1 MKQNFNKKVWIQAA
15 IDVEDIDLAKKIA
28 FMALDAGAEWL
39 EVGTPLLYTYGHTV
53 IGSLRKAVG
62 SNAILVADYKCPF
75 AVLCAPQAARQGAD
89 YVMLTAGYT
98 DSWVKGSL
106 DCAKAVGITPILDV
120 EIRPE
125 DISWRIAQYRAMGAE
140 HIFSHHYSRYADPQ
154 GSAQPIDNMPA
165 LRSVEGITLGI
176 TSDDL
181 EEAQSAVRLGADWIT
196 FGWVL
201 RDPKP
206 EVCRHWINTIRAAR
220 ESV

>member
-98 DSWVKGSL
+98 DSWS
-106 DCAKAVGITPILDV
+106 
-120 EIRPE
+120 
-125 DISWRIAQYRAMGAE
+125 RA
-140 HIFSHHYSRYADPQ
+140 
-154 GSAQPIDNMPA
+154 
-165 LRSVEGITLGI
+165 LWT
-176 TSDDL
+176 
-181 EEAQSAVRLGADWIT
+181 
-196 FGWVL
+196 VL
-201 RDPKP
+201 KP
-206 EVCRHWINTIRAAR
+206 WA
-220 ESV
+220 SPPF